1 MKTTPQE
8 REQLI
13 AEATSAYRS
22 RDAQGRVIESPAWM
36 DLDEAGRIE
45 AHQRTL
51 ELRALERAA
60 SPTGQS
66 STVRAVLARIH
77 SAQRR

>member
-13 AEATSAYRS
+13 AQATSAYRS
-22 RDAQGRVIESPAWM
+22 RTAEGQVLEHPAWM
-36 DLDEAGRIE
+36 DLDEAGRVE
-45 AHQRTL
+45 AHERTL

-60 SPTGQS
+60 SAVGQT
-66 STVRAVLARIH
+66 STARAVLARIRA
-77 SAQRR
+77 AQR

>member
-13 AEATSAYRS
+13 AEATSAFRS
-22 RDAQGRVIESPAWM
+22 RDAQGRVVESPAWM
-36 DLDEAGRIE
+36 DLDEASRVE

-60 SPTGQS
+60 SPDDRS

-77 SAQRR
+77 AARR

>member
-13 AEATSAYRS
+13 AEATSAFRS
-22 RDAQGRVIESPAWM
+22 RDAQGRVVESPAWM
-36 DLDEAGRIE
+36 DLDEAGRVE

-60 SPTGQS
+60 SPDDRS

-77 SAQRR
+77 AARR

>member
-13 AEATSAYRS
+13 AEATSAFRS
-22 RDAQGRVIESPAWM
+22 RAADGQVLEHPAWM
-36 DLDEAGRIE
+36 DLDEAGRVE
-45 AHQRTL
+45 AHERTL

-60 SPTGQS
+60 SPLGHS
-66 STVRAVLARIH
+66 STVRAVLARIQA
-77 SAQRR
+77 AQRR